1 MKPSL
6 NIDPLPYAG
15 HRPLKRIGSKTERS
29 LHPAN
34 QLLQRPLLLLNLNL
48 R

>member
-6 NIDPLPYAG
+6 NIDPLPYVG
-15 HRPLKRIGSKTERS
+15 HRPLEQIGLRIERS

-34 QLLQRPLLLLNLNL
+34 RLLQRSPLLLNP